1 MLQTRSGRRGS
12 FVARTAPRIANR
24 FLRASSLLIAA
35 ARSPAHGATARGM
48 SKRHGGTL
56 FLDERTGRSQGRP
69 QVGATMRNALR
80 RAGHTSPS
88 GIAIDEANVY
98 WANTGSSMGS
108 GSIAKVAIAGG
119 SVVTIASGLSGPVS
133 LAVDAQY
140 VYWVNSADGSVMKA
154 PK

>member
-1 MLQTRSGRRGS
+1 VHGKKRRKRS
-12 FVARTAPRIANR
+12 RIGPSSA
-24 FLRASSLLIAA
+24 LRHALRLLHSSALASSDSVAKLSLASTGSAPQPQMIA
-35 ARSPAHGATARGM
+35 SG
-48 SKRHGGTL
+48 
-56 FLDERTGRSQGRP
+56 Q
-69 QVGATMRNALR
+69 
-80 RAGHTSPS
+80 TSPS

-133 LAVDAQY
+133 LAVDARY
-140 VYWVNSADGSVMKA
+140 VYWVNSADGSVMKT